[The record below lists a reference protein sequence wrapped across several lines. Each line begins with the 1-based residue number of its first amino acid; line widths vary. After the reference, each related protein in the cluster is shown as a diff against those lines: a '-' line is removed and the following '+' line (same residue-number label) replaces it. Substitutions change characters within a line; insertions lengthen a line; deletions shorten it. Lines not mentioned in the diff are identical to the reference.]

1 MADINQLYTQQA
13 AMRPLGCTM
22 MMIGMDEEMGPQ
34 LFKVD
39 PAGYFVGYK
48 VPPNAPPRTH
58 SQIVGV
64 PCMRVQRTLVGR
76 SR

>member
-48 VPPNAPPRTH
+48 VPLTHRTPRTR
-58 SQIVGV
+58 ILLVGV
-64 PCMRVQRTLVGR
+64 P
-76 SR
+76 